1 MNVQVTVDDAQ
12 DLLAAASL
20 FQYAEVVDTCCRFL
34 LTHLHPSNCL
44 GIEAFGHHHVCSL
57 LAAEAHR
64 FALEN
69 FEAVATESDEFL
81 ELSLQ
86 RLESYISSNDIEVRM
101 EESVF
106 EAVVRWVG
114 ADVDNRQS
122 ACNLLKHVRF
132 SSIASDYIQT
142 TVLTHHLITHCSHCL
157 ALVSPPIQTL
167 CPRPSTIAKEVMV
180 VVGGRGSSGD
190 ILTSVEVYSPLKRC
204 WKELP
209 DIPVSLQYC
218 SVAAV
223 DNDIYVSGGV
233 VDGKTVA
240 SVWRFVSAT
249 RHWLLMPAMM
259 QPRAHHSSAA
269 LGRRLYV
276 VGGTRD
282 ASATAANEC
291 IVDSIECLDVSEGE
305 HQWRVVAM
313 VPCPRLGSHTVA
325 YGDCSLVEVG
335 GLQAGTGVVSTVE
348 LYACHGDAGQLVYSG
363 EQFVLPEPIC
373 RALVAATAD
382 VLYVVW
388 TDSRRVISL
397 NVERRIFR
405 RLSDLRRAHVC
416 GGTTVLAGCVYI
428 SGGTDGS
435 GESEKVNSM
444 VEVYDAEADKWSEVT
459 PMSQARSGHGCVT
472 IHMR

>member
-1 MNVQVTVDDAQ
+1 VQVTVDDAQ

-20 FQYAEVVDTCCRFL
+20 FQYAEVVNTCCRFL

-44 GIEAFGHHHVCSL
+44 GVEAFGHHHMCSQ
-57 LAAEAHR
+57 LAAEARR
-64 FALEN
+64 FTLEN

-81 ELSLQ
+81 ELSVQ
-86 RLESYISSNDIEVRM
+86 RLESYISSDEIEVRM
-101 EESVF
+101 EEVVF

-114 ADVDNRQS
+114 VNVDNRQS
-122 ACNLLKHVRF
+122 AACSLLRHVRF
-132 SSIASDYIQT
+132 SSIASDYIQS
-142 TVLTHHLITHCSHCL
+142 TVLPHQLIHNCSQCL
-157 ALVSPPIQTL
+157 ALVSNTTQTV

-190 ILTSVEVYSPLKRC
+190 ILTSMEAYSPLKRC
-204 WKELP
+204 WKPLP
-209 DIPVSLQYC
+209 DIPVSVQYC
-218 SVAAV
+218 SVTAV
-223 DNDIYVSGGV
+223 DNDIFVSGGV

-240 SVWRFVSAT
+240 TVWTFVSAT
-249 RHWLLMPAMM
+249 QHWMLVPAMM

-282 ASATAANEC
+282 ASASAAAEC
-291 IVDSIECLDVSEGE
+291 VVGSIECLDVGDGA
-305 HQWRVVAM
+305 QLWRVVAM

-325 YGDCSLVEVG
+325 YGNRWLVEVG

-373 RALVAATAD
+373 RARVAATAD
-382 VLYVVW
+382 VLYIVW

-416 GGTTVLAGCVYI
+416 GGTTVLDGHVYI
-428 SGGTDGS
+428 TGGTDG
-435 GESEKVNSM
+435 GGDSERVNST
-444 VEVYDAEADKWSEVT
+444 VEVYDAETDKWSDVT

>member
-1 MNVQVTVDDAQ
+1 
-12 DLLAAASL
+12 LAAASL
-20 FQYAEVVDTCCRFL
+20 FQYAEVVNTCCRFL
-34 LTHLHPSNCL
+34 STHLHPSNCL
-44 GIEAFGHHHVCSL
+44 GIEAFGHHHVCSQ
-57 LAAEAHR
+57 LAMEAHR

-69 FEAVATESDEFL
+69 FEAVAAESDEFL

-86 RLESYISSNDIEVRM
+86 RLESYVSSDDIEVRM

-106 EAVVRWVG
+106 QAVVRWVE
-114 ADVDNRQS
+114 ADMDNRRS
-122 ACNLLKHVRF
+122 AACNLLRHVRF
-132 SSIASDYIQT
+132 TSVASDYIQS
-142 TVLTHHLITHCSHCL
+142 TVLPHHLIADCSHCL
-157 ALVSPPIQTL
+157 ALVSCTMQTL

-180 VVGGRGSSGD
+180 VVGGRESSGN
-190 ILTSVEVYSPLKRC
+190 ILTSVEAYSPLKHC

-209 DIPVSLQYC
+209 DIPTSVQYC
-218 SVAAV
+218 SVTAV

-240 SVWRFVSAT
+240 TVWRFISA
-249 RHWLLMPAMM
+249 RQHWLLVPAML

-269 LGRRLYV
+269 VGRRLYV
-276 VGGTRD
+276 VGGTCD
-282 ASATAANEC
+282 AAASAAAEC
-291 IVDSIECLDVSEGE
+291 VLGSIECLDVGEGVQ
-305 HQWRVVAM
+305 QWRVVAR

-325 YGDCSLVEVG
+325 YGDHSLVEVG

-348 LYACHGDAGQLVYSG
+348 LYACHGDARQLVYSG

-373 RALVAATAD
+373 RARVAASAD
-382 VLYVVW
+382 VLYVIW

-405 RLSDLRRAHVC
+405 RLADLHRAHVC
-416 GGTTVLAGCVYI
+416 GGTTVLAGRVYI
-428 SGGTDGS
+428 TGGSDGS
-435 GESEKVNSM
+435 GESEKVIST
-444 VEVYDAEADKWSEVT
+444 VELYDAEVDKWTEVT